1 MSVTVSPFTA
11 STGVADTAGVSSFV
25 TLSVDD
31 EPVSDEASRSTPVG
45 AAGAVESMSTS
56 SAGPDGEVLPA
67 GSVTVEDIDQ
77 RPSDIVGK
85 SQLFTV
91 GDAT

>member
-1 MSVTVSPFTA
+1 M
-11 STGVADTAGVSSFV
+11 
-25 TLSVDD
+25 LW
-31 EPVSDEASRSTPVG
+31 VG
-45 AAGAVESMSTS
+45 AVLSTVKLTLTL
-56 SAGPDGEVLPA
+56 PVLVLPA
-67 GSVTVEDIDQ
+67 ASVTVEDIDQ